1 MAKQNDDQMRLFK
14 EKLVPS
20 DPKTGLLFETEFD
33 SVSSCPVIC
42 LGQPFE
48 DDIARRAFFTDELRK
63 KMLDPEFRKIEGFPI
78 GSDEDIL
85 KLSDPPYYTACPNPW
100 IADFISLWDSE
111 KPAKPEGWHYHSEP
125 FSADVSEG
133 KNDPIYNAHSYHTK
147 VPHKAIMRYILH
159 YTDPGDIVFDGFC
172 GSGMTGV
179 AAQLCG
185 DRNAVMD
192 LGYQIQPDGT
202 IRQKETDET
211 GKEVWVPFSKLGARH
226 AVLNDLSPAA
236 TFIAYNY
243 NAPVDI
249 RKFEKEAK
257 RILSEVETE
266 CGWMYE
272 TKHTDGRTGKINY
285 TVWSE
290 VFACPHCGQDV
301 IYYEAA
307 VETETFVVKNDFA
320 CPHCS
325 AALEKKSMQRQWLSY
340 FDEPRNQTHRLVR
353 YAPVLINYQ
362 MDDSRHE
369 KIPDDFDLRTLRLID
384 ETAST
389 DWFPAFEMPEGERK
403 GKDGYHLKGITHLH
417 HFYFRRAM
425 MVYARLWEK
434 LNTCSTAF
442 VRFFAQGNNLGFTKM
457 NRYSANHF
465 SQVNR
470 YFSGTLFVGS
480 LISEVSPEYSMT
492 HKLKRLLKLSM
503 PGVNGQTAITCQ
515 STTNITA
522 LPGSSLDYIFIDPPF
537 GNNLHY
543 SELNFFWEAWLKLLT
558 QRIPEAVMDKGR
570 SRTLHDYQVLMSS
583 AFQELYRTL
592 KSGRWITIEFHNS
605 SNSVWVAI
613 QEALELSG
621 FVVADVRTLD
631 KQQETYK
638 QSIQKLVKQDLVISA
653 YKLDIGLEDRFK
665 LEAGTE
671 DGVWDFVRAH
681 LKQLPVFVAKDGQ
694 LEVVPE
700 RMNYLLFDRM
710 VAFHVRRGVMV
721 PMNASDFYVGM
732 EQRFSVREE
741 MYFLPDQAMEFD
753 KKRITV
759 KGVRQIS
766 LFVTDEESAIQ
777 WLRQLI
783 KEKPQSTSD
792 INPQFM
798 KQLGGYSKSEQML
811 ELLTLLEQNF
821 LCYDGQG
828 LVPEQ
833 IHAYL
838 STNWKELRNLLK
850 DDPALIAKAL
860 DRWYVP
866 DPNKAGDLEKLREKA
881 LLKEFEEYKQANKK
895 LKIFRLEAVRAG
907 FKALWQQR
915 TPGAYRIIKDVA
927 EKIPSDVLE
936 EDPKLLMWYDQAV
949 TRLGADERN
958 LL

>member
-1 MAKQNDDQMRLFK
+1 MGNKNYNGPRLFADAQSDIFEK
-14 EKLVPS
+14 SYEEQLIEKSRQTVTCLGLTFASDEERRKHFIERLREKL
-20 DPKTGLLFETEFD
+20 K
-33 SVSSCPVIC
+33 
-42 LGQPFE
+42 
-48 DDIARRAFFTDELRK
+48 
-63 KMLDPEFRKIEGFPI
+63 DPEFRKIEGFPI
-78 GSDEDIL
+78 GNDEDIL
-85 KLSDPPYYTACPNPW
+85 ALSDPPYYTACPNPW
-100 IADFISLWDSE
+100 IADFIKEWE
-111 KPAKPEGWHYHSEP
+111 AQKPAKPEGWQYHREP
-125 FSADVSEG
+125 FAADVSEG

-159 YTDPGDIVFDGFC
+159 YTEPGDIVFDGFC
-172 GSGMTGV
+172 GTGMTGV
-179 AAQLCG
+179 AAQMCG
-185 DRNAVMD
+185 DKSAVES
-192 LGYQIQPDGT
+192 LGVSTESPDQKYKVDADNTIFEKQI
-202 IRQKETDET
+202 DEN
-211 GKEVWVPFSKLGARH
+211 GKAVWVPFSKLGARK

-243 NAPVDI
+243 NRPVDVAT
-249 RKFEKEAK
+249 FEREAE
-257 RILSEVETE
+257 RILAEVEEE

-272 TKHTDGRTGKINY
+272 TKHTDGRTGNINY

-290 VFACPHCGQDV
+290 VFTCPHCGKEV
-301 IYYEAA
+301 VYYDAA
-307 VETETFVVKNDFA
+307 VEKETFAVKKDFI

-325 AALEKKSMQRQWLSY
+325 AELDKKTMQRQWQSY
-340 FDEPRNQTHRLVR
+340 FDEPRNETHRLVR

-362 MDDSRHE
+362 IAGSRYE
-369 KIPDDFDLRTLRLID
+369 KKPDELDLKIMKRI
-384 ETAST
+384 EEMPIN

-425 MVYARLWEK
+425 MVYARLWDK

-480 LISEVSPEYSMT
+480 LISEVSPAYSMT
-492 HKLKRLLKLSM
+492 NKLKRLIKLAM
-503 PGVNGQTAITCQ
+503 PGAYGQTAITCQ
-515 STTNITA
+515 STTNIIF
-522 LPGSSLDYIFIDPPF
+522 LPEKSLDYIFIDPPF

-558 QRIPEAVMDKGR
+558 QRGPEAVMDKGR
-570 SRTLHDYQVLMSS
+570 NRTLHDYQVLMSA
-583 AFQELYRTL
+583 AFQELYRAL

-613 QEALELSG
+613 QEALEQAG

-653 YKLDIGLEDRFK
+653 YKPNGGLEDRFK

-671 DGVWDFVRAH
+671 EGVWDFVRTH
-681 LKQLPVFVAKDGQ
+681 LKQLPIFVAKEGQ

-710 VAFHVRRGVMV
+710 IAFHVRRGVMV
-721 PMNASDFYVGM
+721 PMNSSDFYAGL
-732 EQRFSVREE
+732 EFRFSVREE
-741 MYFLPDQAMEFD
+741 MYFLTDQAIEFD
-753 KKRITV
+753 KRRITV
-759 KGVRQIS
+759 TGVKQIS
-766 LFVTDEESAIQ
+766 LFVTDEASAIQ
-777 WLRQLI
+777 WLRQFI

-798 KQLGGYSKSEQML
+798 KQLGAYSKNEQML
-811 ELLTLLEQNF
+811 ELSTLLEQNF
-821 LCYDGQG
+821 LCYAGKGQ
-828 LVPEQ
+828 VPEQ

-838 STNWKELRNLLK
+838 SSNWKELRNLPK
-850 DDPALIAKAL
+850 DDQTLVAKAR
-860 DRWYVP
+860 DRWFVP
-866 DPNKAGDLEKLREKA
+866 DPNKAGDLEKLRDKS

-895 LKIFRLEAVRAG
+895 LKVFRLEAVRAG
-907 FKALWQQR
+907 FKKAWQDR
-915 TPGAYRIIKDVA
+915 DYATIVSVA
-927 EKIPSDVLE
+927 DKIPNNVLE

-949 TRLGADERN
+949 TRMGGE
-958 LL
+958 